1 MTPQQIFLLG
11 LLGCV
16 LALFAWGR
24 WRYDIIAFAAL
35 MAATLGG
42 TVPFEEV
49 FSGFGHPA
57 TVTVALVLVVS
68 AGLRNAGAVDLVAR
82 YVLPPVK
89 APTRQIGLLA
99 SVGGALSTFM
109 NNVGAL
115 ALLMPAAL
123 QVAARAGHS
132 PAIILMPLSFGCI
145 LGGLVTLIGTP
156 PNIIIATFRGQAT
169 GTPFTMFDFS
179 PVGGILALAG
189 IAFVALIGWRLIP
202 RARAA
207 RQSPRDLFAIDNY
220 VSEAEVPE
228 DSPSVGRSL
237 KEMDELAAEKDAT
250 VLRLIRGDRRIDGPS
265 RLQQIEAGDIL
276 IVEVSPTSLEG
287 LLSALALRP
296 PEKRHETRKLLGI
309 TETEMMEAVVLP
321 RSVIEGR
328 TAEGLRL
335 RDRFGVNLVAVS
347 RKGRPYRGRLRSFRF
362 QAGDVLLAE
371 GDPERLTSVITTL
384 GCLAL
389 GRRGMVITSVRW
401 AVLSMAIFGA
411 AIAAATLGFLSMPVA
426 LGLAAVAMVLLN
438 IVPLRELYSSVD
450 WPVIVLLAA
459 MIPVGGALQT
469 TGTTDLLATGLLEL
483 AAGVPPA
490 VILAVI
496 IVITMT
502 LSDIINNAATAVLM
516 APLAMAIAGKLGV
529 SADPFLMG
537 VAVGASCAFLTPIG
551 HQNNTIILGPGGY
564 AFGDYWRMGLPLEIL
579 IVTIA
584 VPAILWVW
592 PL

>member
-1 MTPQQIFLLG
+1 MTPQQIFLIT
-11 LLGCV
+11 LLAAV
-16 LALFAWGR
+16 LVLFAWGR
-24 WRYDIIAFAAL
+24 WRYDVIAFGAL

-42 TVPFEEV
+42 MVPFDQV

-57 TVTVALVLVVS
+57 TLTVAFVLVIS
-68 AGLRNAGAVDLVAR
+68 CGLRNAGAVDLVAR

-99 SVGGALSTFM
+99 SVGGTLSTFM

-132 PAIILMPLSFGCI
+132 PAVVLMPLSFGCI

-156 PNIIIATFRGQAT
+156 PNIIIATFRGEAT

-179 PVGGILALAG
+179 PVGGILALSG
-189 IAFVALIGWRLIP
+189 IAFVSLIGWRLIP
-202 RARAA
+202 KARTS
-207 RQSPRDLFAIDNY
+207 RQSARDLFGIDNY

-237 KEMDELAAEKDAT
+237 KELDELAAEKDAI
-250 VLRLIRGDRRIDGPS
+250 VLRLIRRDRRIDGPS
-265 RLQQIEAGDIL
+265 RLQQVEAGDIL
-276 IVEVSPTSLEG
+276 IVEVSPQSLDG
-287 LLSALALRP
+287 LLSSLGLRP
-296 PEKRHETRKLLGI
+296 PEKRQETKKLLGI

-321 RSVIEGR
+321 RAAIEGR

-335 RDRFGVNLVAVS
+335 RDRFGVNLIAVS

-371 GDPERLTSVITTL
+371 GDPERLNSVISTL
-384 GCLAL
+384 GCLSL
-389 GRRGMVITSVRW
+389 GRRGMVIADVRW
-401 AVLSMAIFGA
+401 AAISMAIFAA
-411 AIAAATLGFLSMPVA
+411 AIAAATLGMLSLPVA
-426 LGLAAVAMVLLN
+426 LGLATIAMVLLN
-438 IVPLRELYSSVD
+438 IVPLRDLYDSVD

-459 MIPVGGALQT
+459 MIPVGGALQI
-469 TGTTDLLATGLLEL
+469 TGTTDLLAGSLLDV
-483 AAGVPPA
+483 ASGVPPA
-490 VILAVI
+490 VLLALV

-502 LSDIINNAATAVLM
+502 LSDVINNAATAVLM
-516 APLAMAIAGKLGV
+516 APIAMAIAANLGV
-529 SADPFLMG
+529 SPDPFLMG

-564 AFGDYWRMGLPLEIL
+564 RFSDYWRMGLPLEIL
-579 IVTIA
+579 IVAIA
-584 VPAILWVW
+584 IPAILWFW